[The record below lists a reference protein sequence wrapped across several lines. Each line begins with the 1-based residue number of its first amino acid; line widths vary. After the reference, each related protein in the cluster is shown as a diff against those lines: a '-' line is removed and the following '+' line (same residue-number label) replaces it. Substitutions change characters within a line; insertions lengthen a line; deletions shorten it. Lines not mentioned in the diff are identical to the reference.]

1 MQYRCVGRPNH
12 ISVPKSRDLSRT
24 PRFWAWS
31 PWLNFAARDKSRE
44 PKSPWFWEI
53 SPKNEKIPYFCPKS
67 YNFCQKNTKNSHSN
81 LQTKTF
87 SKKVRDFSKILRSFA
102 CDFRDFGGVFLFVIF
117 VIFWLK
123 SRDFQEKSFGNTGR
137 HIVWMYGFVD
147 ILIFEKYLWKL
158 WLKISSLIFKIF
170 IVSPPNQ
177 F

>member
-1 MQYRCVGRPNH
+1 MKLKINKKFVSKVLDKIEKWPSF
-12 ISVPKSRDLSRT
+12 SVLKSRDLSRT

-53 SPKNEKIPYFCPKS
+53 SAKNEKIPYFCPKS
-67 YNFCQKNTKNSHSN
+67 YNFCQKNIKNSHSN

-87 SKKVRDFSKILRSFA
+87 SKKVRDFSEILRSFA

-123 SRDFQEKSFGNTGR
+123 SRDFQEKSFGNTDLGTIWAKPA
-137 HIVWMYGFVD
+137 H
-147 ILIFEKYLWKL
+147 EKKY
-158 WLKISSLIFKIF
+158 FK
-170 IVSPPNQ
+170 N
-177 F
+177 